1 MAWSMTGCGEGV
13 AADGPSSC
21 RVELRS
27 VNNRFFK
34 LSLRTREGYSGLEGQ
49 AEAVIRRR
57 VRRGAVQM
65 TLDLSGPAV
74 QPGRRLDAVQ
84 LGAYLDAWQD
94 FCAAHDLPSPLAV
107 DALLGL
113 PGILVDVPP
122 DADSVQQAWPLV
134 SRALELALDGL
145 DRMRKAEGDALA
157 ADMRG
162 ACAEIRSLADGIRR
176 RVPEVVTAH
185 RERLVERINRLLAD
199 RGTTV
204 SEADLAREVALAA
217 DRSDIAEELVRLE
230 SHVAQFDRLLD
241 DESPGRALDF
251 LAQELGREANTIAS
265 KSLDVDIAHAV
276 VEIKA
281 RIERLREQAQ
291 NVE

>member
-13 AADGPSSC
+13 ASDGPSGC

-34 LSLRTREGYSGLEGQ
+34 FVLRAREGYSGLEGQ
-49 AEAVIRRR
+49 AEAAVRRR

-65 TLDLSGPAV
+65 TLDLAGPAV
-74 QPGRRLDAVQ
+74 QAARRLDAVQ
-84 LGAYLDAWQD
+84 LGTYLEAWRD
-94 FCAAHDLPSPLAV
+94 FCAARDLPEPRSV

-113 PGILVDVPP
+113 PGILVDVAP
-122 DADSVQQAWPLV
+122 DADAVQGAWPLV

-145 DRMRKAEGDALA
+145 DCMRRAEGAALV

-162 ACAEIRSLADGIRR
+162 TCAEIRGLVAGIRE
-176 RVPEVVTAH
+176 RVPGVVASH
-185 RERLVERINRLLAD
+185 RERLVERINRLLGD
-199 RGTTV
+199 RGTVV

-217 DRSDIAEELVRLE
+217 DRSDVAEELVRLE
-230 SHVAQFDRLLD
+230 SHLAQFDRLLD
-241 DESPGRALDF
+241 EDSPGRALDF
-251 LAQELGREANTIAS
+251 LAQELGREANTIGS